1 MKKFFSFLLVV
12 VLLAAVVSIFL
23 KKGSTVLASPS
34 PVGLDMSDYLLSS
47 AGNSEQFIATAT
59 ALGVTSIKLAIPWQN
74 VEQSAGL
81 FTWSINPQG
90 TPIDLLDLVKQLDRQ
105 GISVT
110 LLLEGFPPYLQY
122 ANLSEESIAS
132 TYLESW
138 DRYVK
143 AAVAQFGELVDAW
156 QIGESVNLPFE
167 LQDQPVVAA
176 VLASPSTY
184 AQRLLLASD
193 AIKEAS
199 QSDIVILGGI
209 ASDTGNCINQPSAF
223 LNSMNTLQVWD
234 AFDVIGIDL
243 TTYATA
249 PEGKYMYQTYDTVSG
264 TCLTSAE
271 GGFNLAEIIALVDAT
286 GSQYGEKPI
295 WITGMAWSDQDLAD
309 IASERGTLTDVVRSD
324 FLARASVML
333 LGRHNV
339 EKIYWQYADSDQAGD
354 ASFGIFS
361 QQVLKNLSA
370 SLQGLRSAVDASDVL
385 NGYYQY
391 RLTTSGMV
399 NIFVWRGYGGDEFLP
414 FSLKN
419 VSGYQ
424 LEAFSLDA
432 DSVKNGSGMELSADA
447 NGETAFLL
455 SERPVLVKAIPSD
468 VQERLSLQMQGVLDS
483 TGRSLKSSAQD
494 LIESQKEKAGQEVEA
509 WVDEKKESLFT
520 MLKES
525 FMEWLDEA
533 LNVEQ
538 FAK

>member
-47 AGNSEQFIATAT
+47 AGNSEQFIDTAT

-309 IASERGTLTDVVRSD
+309 MASERGTLTDVVRSD

-520 MLKES
+520 MLKKS

>member
-47 AGNSEQFIATAT
+47 AGNSEQFIDTAT

-143 AAVAQFGELVDAW
+143 AAVAQFGELVDTW

>member
-1 MKKFFSFLLVV
+1 M
-12 VLLAAVVSIFL
+12 
-23 KKGSTVLASPS
+23 
-34 PVGLDMSDYLLSS
+34 
-47 AGNSEQFIATAT
+47 
-59 ALGVTSIKLAIPWQN
+59 
-74 VEQSAGL
+74 
-81 FTWSINPQG
+81 
-90 TPIDLLDLVKQLDRQ
+90 
-105 GISVT
+105 
-110 LLLEGFPPYLQY
+110 QY

-339 EKIYWQYADSDQAGD
+339 EKIYWQYADPIRQGMLLLG
-354 ASFGIFS
+354 F
-361 QQVLKNLSA
+361 SA
-370 SLQGLRSAVDASDVL
+370 S
-385 NGYYQY
+385 
-391 RLTTSGMV
+391 MC
-399 NIFVWRGYGGDEFLP
+399 
-414 FSLKN
+414 
-419 VSGYQ
+419 
-424 LEAFSLDA
+424 
-432 DSVKNGSGMELSADA
+432 
-447 NGETAFLL
+447 
-455 SERPVLVKAIPSD
+455 
-468 VQERLSLQMQGVLDS
+468 
-483 TGRSLKSSAQD
+483 
-494 LIESQKEKAGQEVEA
+494 
-509 WVDEKKESLFT
+509 
-520 MLKES
+520 
-525 FMEWLDEA
+525 
-533 LNVEQ
+533 
-538 FAK
+538 

>member
-47 AGNSEQFIATAT
+47 AGNSEQFIDTAT

-520 MLKES
+520 MLKKS